1 MTLGNKQH
9 DTLTKIRSLLKDRR
23 GYRAAVHL
31 LTGHAA
37 LNAHLFKMTLEES
50 NMCPLCETEE
60 ETVGHFLGICP
71 ALSMTRGK
79 YFNCFYASMTEIFES
94 NNILKIVG
102 YAKSTR
108 RLDYEDKDDS
118 GVT

>member
-1 MTLGNKQH
+1 MK
-9 DTLTKIRSLLKDRR
+9 
-23 GYRAAVHL
+23 
-31 LTGHAA
+31 
-37 LNAHLFKMTLEES
+37 
-50 NMCPLCETEE
+50 
-60 ETVGHFLGICP
+60 
-71 ALSMTRGK
+71 RGK

>member
-1 MTLGNKQH
+1 MAGAGAGTEIVIPAPGSRPGRDPGRFL
-9 DTLTKIRSLLKDRR
+9 
-23 GYRAAVHL
+23 
-31 LTGHAA
+31 
-37 LNAHLFKMTLEES
+37 HLFKMTLEES
-50 NMCPLCETEE
+50 NICPLCETEE
-60 ETVGHFLGICP
+60 ETVGHFLGKCP
-71 ALSMTRGK
+71 ALSMKRGK